1 MICNTLC
8 LSASGNLIV
17 SGWSDG
23 KIRGFAPVS
32 GSLEFVINDAHRQG
46 VTAVAV
52 TSDERLIVSGGGD
65 GIVRTWTMSTGRLVK
80 SMKEHRGAVNS
91 IVIRSD
97 DAECVSSSAD
107 GSRLVFNISSGT
119 RSQAMFAT
127 TMFRQIV
134 YHPDESQYLSCGS
147 DRKLTY
153 WDSYDSSAIR
163 VLDGSEAEI
172 NSVDIDKTGEKF
184 VCAGNDYQ
192 VKIFDYELGEL
203 EYVGEGHSGYINA
216 VKISPDHRRRN

>member
-1 MICNTLC
+1 
-8 LSASGNLIV
+8 
-17 SGWSDG
+17 
-23 KIRGFAPVS
+23 
-32 GSLEFVINDAHRQG
+32 
-46 VTAVAV
+46 
-52 TSDERLIVSGGGD
+52 
-65 GIVRTWTMSTGRLVK
+65 
-80 SMKEHRGAVNS
+80 MKEHRGAVNS
-91 IVIRSD
+91 TIRSD
-97 DAECVSSSAD
+97 DAECVSSS
-107 GSRLVFNISSGT
+107 RWIVPWLNISLN

-134 YHPDESQYLSCGS
+134 YYPDESQYLSCGS

-192 VKIFDYELGEL
+192 VKFSTTSSGNSSTSARA
-203 EYVGEGHSGYINA
+203 SGYINA
-216 VKISPDHRRRN
+216 VKISPDQARCVCGVRGRNFCVEVSLTSKPRARLCI